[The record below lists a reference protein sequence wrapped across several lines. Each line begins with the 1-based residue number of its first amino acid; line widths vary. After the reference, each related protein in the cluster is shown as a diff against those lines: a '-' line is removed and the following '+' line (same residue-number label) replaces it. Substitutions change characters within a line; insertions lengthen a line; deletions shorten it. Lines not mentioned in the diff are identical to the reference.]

1 MDNFGNILPSFNGYY
16 CIKNDMFIKYPHLFC
31 VIPIVKEI
39 LRNKIYLDT
48 YYLNKYVY
56 LDTYYPNKY
65 VYYYPLF
72 VLLLVPLYKLYYLI
86 VMSQHI
92 DHLDTIIYF

>member
-48 YYLNKYVY
+48 YY
-56 LDTYYPNKY
+56 PNKY

>member
-1 MDNFGNILPSFNGYY
+1 MFN
-16 CIKNDMFIKYPHLFC
+16 KYPHFFC

-92 DHLDTIIYF
+92 DHLDTRKYF